1 MSQPETAGAL
11 PLQERRLI
19 YAKDE
24 NTRHI
29 RHARILERWPVLPEP
44 WARKVEHA
52 RLAAVD
58 RTPGTATFGR

>member
-1 MSQPETAGAL
+1 MSEPDGAAAL

-29 RHARILERWPVLPEP
+29 RHARILERWADQPRAVPLNLKSTK
-44 WARKVEHA
+44 WAAGLKPA
-52 RLAAVD
+52 
-58 RTPGTATFGR
+58 FSN